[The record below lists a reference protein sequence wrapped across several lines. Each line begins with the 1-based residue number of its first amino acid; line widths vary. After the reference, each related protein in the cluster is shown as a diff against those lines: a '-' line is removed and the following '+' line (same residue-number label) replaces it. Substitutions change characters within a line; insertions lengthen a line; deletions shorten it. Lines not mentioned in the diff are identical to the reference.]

1 MKKLNKEK
9 KKKKKR
15 VEVNHQEKCPMY
27 GNITRKCPSQ
37 INQGIFVV
45 YARFAVTKKIMKS
58 YAWSIGTG
66 FGSMSRHLRND
77 HGITASGVG
86 SQTQTQLSGFMS
98 EQAGGGKPFFY
109 SQKNMIDH

>member
-1 MKKLNKEK
+1 MEEGRDYTPEEFEAMFASQEVLTVMKKLNKE

-45 YARFAVTKKIMKS
+45 YARFAVT
-58 YAWSIGTG
+58 
-66 FGSMSRHLRND
+66 
-77 HGITASGVG
+77 
-86 SQTQTQLSGFMS
+86 
-98 EQAGGGKPFFY
+98 
-109 SQKNMIDH
+109 